1 MVAYL
6 ANGWFTQV
14 GPRRLRA
21 EVVDGALDSAALLH
35 QNGVPI
41 ALLDALLLRLRTLA
55 FLLSR
60 ERAAG
65 GNTLS
70 QAERD
75 ALRHHLQEA
84 TDDDFT
90 LQAFMIDCLEHV
102 GDVQGLRALYVHV
115 MHVAH
120 VCRLL
125 RLAKAQHP
133 VAAAAQDLAIS
144 VTAGNAPMS
153 QAVAWQAP
161 R

>member
-35 QNGVPI
+35 QNGIAI
-41 ALLDALLLRLRTLA
+41 ALLDTLLLRLRTLA

-60 ERAAG
+60 ERVAG
-65 GNTLS
+65 SALS
-70 QAERD
+70 QAERE

-84 TDDDFT
+84 TDADFT
-90 LQAFMIDCLEHV
+90 LQAFILDCLDHV
-102 GDVQGLRALYVHV
+102 GDAQGLRALYVHV

-133 VAAAAQDLAIS
+133 VAPAPDNLDIS
-144 VTAGNAPMS
+144 ASISDVPAP
-153 QAVAWQAP
+153 QTGAWHAP